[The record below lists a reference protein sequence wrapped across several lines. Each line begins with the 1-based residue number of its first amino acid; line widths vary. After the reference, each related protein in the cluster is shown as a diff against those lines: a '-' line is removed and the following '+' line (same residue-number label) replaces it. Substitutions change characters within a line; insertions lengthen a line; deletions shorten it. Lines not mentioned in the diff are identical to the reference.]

1 MHGAIYFH
9 NSYIFLNLFLLHW
22 PTRKTTEDEQSFQWQ
37 VKPSTF
43 PCQNV
48 ENHNVVNNQCWWHL
62 FSNVMFFFGRKP
74 IKTYNPKYHQSQ
86 TNYQK
91 TGVASPG
98 AVVCLCDDTSKH
110 SLIEVSKSPKTKQDR
125 SCGLMRAEI
134 FRIVP
139 WDLLVQER

>member
-1 MHGAIYFH
+1 MVPFISTTVVYFWICSCSTGQPEKQPKT
-9 NSYIFLNLFLLHW
+9 NNPSNGKWNLQHFHAKTL
-22 PTRKTTEDEQSFQWQ
+22 KTT
-37 VKPSTF
+37 TLLTI
-43 PCQNV
+43 NV
-48 ENHNVVNNQCWWHL
+48 DGICL
-62 FSNVMFFFGRKP
+62 AMLCFFGRKP